1 MKSIKR
7 GRASSLTSG
16 IVGIALSIAFFGI
29 ATQVSSDFGEFAFV
43 PMIMGLIVLG
53 LSIGEIIG
61 ATRKNRFSEYDITDD
76 GEEPD
81 PLNQYYGAQARP
93 DQERQSP
100 AATPTGA
107 DAALAS
113 YCPYCGTRIE
123 QGYAYCPSCGKRLSE
138 GKPDDKR

>member
-16 IVGIALSIAFFGI
+16 IVGIAMSIAFFGI

-61 ATRKNRFSEYDITDD
+61 ATRKNRFSEYAITDD

-81 PLNQYYGAQARP
+81 PLNQYYGGQAQST
-93 DQERQSP
+93 QNWQSP
-100 AATPTGA
+100 ISAPAQSGTAAQ
-107 DAALAS
+107 S
-113 YCPYCGTRIE
+113 YCPYCGTRVE
-123 QGYAYCPSCGKRLSE
+123 QGFAYCPSCGKRLPE
-138 GKPDDKR
+138 GKPDDKW